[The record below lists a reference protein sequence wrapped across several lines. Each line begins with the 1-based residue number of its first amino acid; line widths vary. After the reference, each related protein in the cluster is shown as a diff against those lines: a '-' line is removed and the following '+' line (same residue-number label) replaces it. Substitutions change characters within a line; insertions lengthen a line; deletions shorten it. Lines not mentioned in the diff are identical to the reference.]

1 VWGAIIKGDV
11 EEVKQYLTLGEDVN
25 LRGLGNMTPLHR
37 AAQNGGK
44 EMVELLIENGAD
56 VNAMTDSGETPLD
69 WAINKRHVK
78 LYPQIRKHGGKTAEE
93 LKTEG
98 K

>member
-1 VWGAIIKGDV
+1 MWGAIIKGDL
-11 EEVKQYLTLGEDVN
+11 EEVKQCLILGSDVN

-37 AAQNGGK
+37 ASQNGHE

-69 WAINKRHVK
+69 WAINRRHVK
-78 LYPQIRKHGGKTAEE
+78 LYPQIRKHGGKTSEE
-93 LKTEG
+93 LKTAG
-98 K
+98 N